1 MSAVNPAIVP
11 SAATADPLKLGV
23 LASGMGSNYV
33 AISEAI
39 CRGQLDATVA
49 VVIYNN
55 PGAGVAEK
63 AREFGVPA
71 VLLNHREY
79 ASREDVDRDIVTVLN
94 RHGVELVVMAGWMRR
109 VTQELINAFPR
120 RMLNIH
126 PSLLPSFPGLHAVK
140 QALDYGVK
148 FSGCTV
154 HWVELE
160 VDSGPI
166 VHQAVVPVRDD
177 DTEASLQARIQ
188 VEEHRIYPEAIA
200 LVLTILRSQQG

>member
-1 MSAVNPAIVP
+1 MSSANSVIVP
-11 SAATADPLKLGV
+11 STAVGNPLQLGV
-23 LASGMGSNYV
+23 LASGTGSNYV

-39 CRGQLDATVA
+39 RCGRLNATVE

-55 PGAGVAEK
+55 PGAGVAVR
-63 AREFGVPA
+63 AQEFGVPA
-71 VLLNHREY
+71 VLVNHRDY
-79 ASREDVDRDIVTVLN
+79 ASRADVDRDIATILTQHN
-94 RHGVELVVMAGWMRR
+94 VELVVMAGWMRR
-109 VTQELINAFPR
+109 VTQGLIDAFPR

-126 PSLLPSFPGLHAVK
+126 PSLLPSFPGLHAVR

-166 VHQAVVPVRDD
+166 VHQAVVPVNAD
-177 DTEASLQARIQ
+177 DTEETLQARIQ
-188 VEEHRIYPEAIA
+188 IEEHRIYPEAIA
-200 LVLTILRSQQG
+200 LASAIVRGQTG

>member
-1 MSAVNPAIVP
+1 MSVVNSASVP
-11 SAATADPLKLGV
+11 PIASGGPLKLGV
-23 LASGMGSNYV
+23 LASGKGSNYV

-39 CRGQLDATVA
+39 RSGQLNATVQ

-55 PGAGVAEK
+55 PDAGVADR
-63 AREFGVPA
+63 AREFGVPNML
-71 VLLNHREY
+71 VNHREFDC
-79 ASREDVDRDIVTVLN
+79 REDVDREIARILQQYEVD
-94 RHGVELVVMAGWMRR
+94 LVVMAGWMRR
-109 VTQELINAFPR
+109 VTRVLVDAVPR
-120 RMLNIH
+120 QMLNIH
-126 PSLLPSFPGLHAVK
+126 PSLLPSFPGLHAVR

-166 VHQAVVPVRDD
+166 VQQAVVPVNDD
-177 DTEASLQARIQ
+177 DTEETLQARIQ

-200 LVLTILRSQQG
+200 MVTTLIRAQ

>member
-1 MSAVNPAIVP
+1 MSAVNPAIVQP
-11 SAATADPLKLGV
+11 STTGGPLKLGV
-23 LASGMGSNYV
+23 LASGKGSNYV

-39 CRGQLDATVA
+39 RSGQLDATVK
-49 VVIYNN
+49 VVVYNN
-55 PGAGVAEK
+55 PGAGVADK

-71 VLLNHREY
+71 ILVNHREF
-79 ASREDVDRDIVTVLN
+79 ASREDVDREIVSILHQ
-94 RHGVELVVMAGWMRR
+94 HGVQLVVMAGWMRR
-109 VTQELINAFPR
+109 VTQELIDAFPR

-166 VHQAVVPVRDD
+166 VHQAVVPVKAD
-177 DTEASLQARIQ
+177 DTEDSLQARIQ
-188 VEEHRIYPEAIA
+188 VEEHRIYPEAITLA
-200 LVLTILRSQQG
+200 STIVKSQTG